1 MIVGQGGSGKT
12 SLRRKLKD
20 PDSPLPE
27 PGDTTRGI
35 ETDLLEYSL
44 NTQFYK
50 LSIWDFKGQNIQHYA
65 HQFFFNR

>member
-20 PDSPLPE
+20 PDAPLPE

-35 ETDLLEYSL
+35 ETDLLDYSL
-44 NTQFYK
+44 NNQLYK
-50 LSIWDFKGQNIQHYA
+50 TSYLGFWGAKYPALCTSI
-65 HQFFFNR
+65 FFNG